1 MKNRLS
7 LTLFVLLM
15 MASHAVF
22 GQKPKGA
29 LKITSF
35 KTVEVEVEDDLF
47 KTSLLTLVNDIS
59 VSARDYVV
67 MEGAA
72 TISKIGSYDVVEFKD
87 NNPVKVRVIVSDAE
101 LGCDTAY
108 VTCRAEK
115 PSLDVS
121 KKYYLSAEEWST
133 VTTTIA
139 KPISKN
145 PAMAFA
151 ENNPQLPNVLIIGTS
166 ISIGY
171 TPYVREML
179 SGVANTY
186 RIPEN
191 SNSTEVAMA
200 KIDFWLGDMKWD
212 VIHVNFGLHDL
223 KYTFGDKQQDVP
235 PAKYQANLRK
245 LLRRMCATGA
255 KVVWA
260 NTSYYPEKCVPRR
273 DVGDDALY
281 NQLAEEVLKEFP
293 QIIVDDQYSL
303 TKANPD
309 NQLPNNV
316 HFKPEGYMQQ
326 AAQASEIIKTAL

>member
-1 MKNRLS
+1 MKLRSLLLS
-7 LTLFVLLM
+7 LTPIFTFVSV
-15 MASHAVF
+15 ASA
-22 GQKPKGA
+22 QTQPKA

-47 KTSLLTLVNDIS
+47 KTSLVTLVNDIS
-59 VSARDYVV
+59 VTDRSYSIVDG
-67 MEGAA
+67 EA
-72 TISKIGSYDVVEFKD
+72 TISRIGKYDVVEFRD
-87 NNPVKVRVIVSDAE
+87 DQNVKVQVVVSDAE
-101 LGCDTAY
+101 LGCDTATL
-108 VTCRAEK
+108 TCRAQK
-115 PSLDVS
+115 PTLNVS
-121 KKYYLSAEEWST
+121 KKYYLSQDEWTT

-151 ENNPQLPNVLIIGTS
+151 ANDPKLPNVLIIGTS

-171 TPYVREML
+171 TPYVREIL
-179 SGVANTY
+179 AGVANTY

-223 KYTFGDKQQDVP
+223 KYTFGDKEQDVP
-235 PAKYQANLRK
+235 PTLYKSNLRK
-245 LLRRMCATGA
+245 LLRRMCDTGA
-255 KVVWA
+255 KVIWA
-260 NTSYYPEKCVPRR
+260 NTSYYPEKCTPRR

-281 NQLAEEVLKEFP
+281 NDLALEVLKEFP
-293 QIIVDDQYSL
+293 QIVVDDQYSL

-309 NQLPNNV
+309 NQQPNNV
-316 HFKPEGYMQQ
+316 HFKPEGYRQQ
-326 AAQASEIIKTAL
+326 AVQASEFIKAAL

>member
-1 MKNRLS
+1 MNLKHSFLIAGS
-7 LTLFVLLM
+7 LIFSIFIGHSQT
-15 MASHAVF
+15 A
-22 GQKPKGA
+22 QKP

-35 KTVEVEVEDDLF
+35 KAVDVEVEDDLF
-47 KTSLLTLVNDIS
+47 KRSLVTLVNEIS
-59 VSARDYVV
+59 VTNREYTII
-67 MEGAA
+67 EGEAS
-72 TISKIGSYDVVEFKD
+72 ISKIGKYDVVEFKD
-87 NNPVKVRVIVSDAE
+87 NSPVKVRVVVADPQ

-108 VTCRAEK
+108 LRCQAET
-115 PSLDVS
+115 PTIDVS
-121 KKYYLSAEEWST
+121 KKYYLCQKEWST

-151 ENNPQLPNVLIIGTS
+151 ENNPSLPNVLIIGTS

-200 KIDFWLGDMKWD
+200 KIDFWLGEMKWD

-223 KYTFGDKQQDVP
+223 KYTFGDKEQDVP
-235 PAKYQANLRK
+235 PALYKSNLKK
-245 LLRRMCATGA
+245 LLARMCQTGA
-255 KVVWA
+255 KVIWA

-273 DVGDDALY
+273 DVGDDLLY
-281 NQLAEEVLKEFP
+281 NNLALEVLKEFP
-293 QIIVDDQYSL
+293 QIVIDDQYSL
-303 TKANPD
+303 TKANPQ
-309 NQLPNNV
+309 NQQPNNV
-316 HFKPEGYMQQ
+316 HFKPEGYKQQ
-326 AAQASEIIKTAL
+326 GAQASEIIKSVL